1 MLELIFNLAILIFVF
16 FVCPHVVD
24 KEFSG
29 LKGTDDGEPE
39 NELILN
45 ERSVSGEETSLQ

>member
-1 MLELIFNLAILIFVF
+1 MLELIFNLAILIFAF
-16 FVCPHVVD
+16 FVCLHVVG

-29 LKGTDDGEPE
+29 LKWTDDGEPE

-45 ERSVSGEETSLQ
+45 EMSASGEETSL